1 MRMDAAPTESFRRV
15 QENLNELAR
24 QKMQLCFN
32 VENSVV
38 EAYDDGDFSDFHPKW
53 ARIVKLFD
61 KVTDLLNG
69 LEKEFHK

>member
-1 MRMDAAPTESFRRV
+1 MDAAPTESFRRM

-24 QKMQLCFN
+24 EKMRLCFN

-38 EAYDDGDFSDFHPKW
+38 EAYDEGDYHDPHPQW
-53 ARIVKLFD
+53 AKIHMLFD
-61 KVTDLLNG
+61 NLTDLLNG